1 MAKTD
6 NKMIQL
12 LNLVLAV
19 ALIAYAAGI
28 VKVDFIQ
35 GLFKEPLFRI
45 LAIVLILIVNLYSQE
60 LSLLLLI
67 IYILEVSK
75 SRIEQF
81 APYSKEYEK
90 TNTQTLV
97 EPKNEIYPG
106 CLSITAQDLLNEFSG
121 DKLALQK
128 TVRQGY
134 AQLLKL
140 IPEGT
145 SSRENLEI
153 MSKAVGLPYSI
164 ELTDETAPIVATL
177 LILQG
182 FKLSDSCQS
191 PKNDVQNAPIQLSEG
206 SMVTPHD
213 EGDYHKY

>member
-1 MAKTD
+1 MAKID
-6 NKMIQL
+6 NKAFQL
-12 LNLVLAV
+12 FSLLLVAVLVL
-19 ALIAYAAGI
+19 YAAGI
-28 VKVDFIQ
+28 VKVKMIQ
-35 GLFKEPLFRI
+35 DLFKEPLFRI
-45 LAIVLILIVNLYSQE
+45 VFIVLILVSSIYSRE

-75 SRIEQF
+75 SVEKF
-81 APYSKEYEK
+81 SSYSKEYEK

-97 EPKNEIYPG
+97 EPKNEIFPG
-106 CLSITAQDLLNEFSG
+106 CLNITAEDLLKEFSG

-140 IPEGT
+140 IPEGA
-145 SSRENLEI
+145 SSRETLEI

-164 ELTDETAPIVATL
+164 ELSDDTAPIIATL

-182 FKLSDSCQS
+182 FKLSDTCQS
-191 PKNDVQNAPIQLSEG
+191 PKNDVQNSPLKLSEG
-206 SMVTPHD
+206 SIVTPHD
-213 EGDYHKY
+213 SGDYHKV